1 MKITVPETAA
11 ETLKSI
17 LAENPTQPDNIRV
30 FFQGVSWSGPAF
42 GLALDQVEDNDLTY
56 EHEDLKFVMSKEEHE
71 AYGDIVIEDTGF
83 GFRVIPESMVGQS
96 CSCDGGCGGCC
107 GE

>member
-30 FFQGVSWSGPAF
+30 FFQGVS
-42 GLALDQVEDNDLTY
+42 
-56 EHEDLKFVMSKEEHE
+56 
-71 AYGDIVIEDTGF
+71 
-83 GFRVIPESMVGQS
+83 
-96 CSCDGGCGGCC
+96 
-107 GE
+107 

>member
-11 ETLKSI
+11 KTLKSI
-17 LAENPTQPDNIRV
+17 LAENPNQPDNIRV
-30 FFQGVSWSGPAF
+30 FFQGVSWSGPSF

-56 EHEDLKFVMSKEEHE
+56 EHEDLKFVMSQEEHE

-83 GFRVIPESMVGQS
+83 GFKVIPESMVGQG
-96 CSCDGGCGGCC
+96 CSCDSGCGGCC
-107 GE
+107 E

>member
-17 LAENPTQPDNIRV
+17 LAENPNQPDNIRV

-71 AYGDIVIEDTGF
+71 AYGDIVIEDTGY
-83 GFRVIPESMVGQS
+83 GFKVIPESMVGQG
-96 CSCDGGCGGCC
+96 CSCDSGCGGCC
-107 GE
+107 E